1 MRVVLATDLSEPSLL
16 AVDALCSCGPMPF
29 EHVTLVHVIDLGLY
43 TAGGSIP
50 QIHDWAAKQLAEQVE
65 RLRDCGMNVTAR
77 VEQGESVE
85 QIEAVVAEENAD
97 LIMVTSL
104 GKGAVSGRLFGST
117 AEKLAAAAHV
127 PVLVERVALQGQEWC
142 RLGDSPFSKVLLATE
157 VDEQLPAAFEFVRQ
171 LPGLG
176 RLRVVNVAEDEQAA
190 RLAEPLVA
198 ALQVADVE
206 VEVESAVLIGD
217 PAETISADIAQWQPT
232 LVCVTP
238 KARGIERVL
247 KGSVS
252 NRIVAETEAAVLFM
266 PAVH

>member
-1 MRVVLATDLSEPSLL
+1 MRIVLATDLSEPSLL

-29 EHVTLVHVIDLGLY
+29 EHVTLVHVIDLDLY

-77 VEQGESVE
+77 VEQGDSVE
-85 QIEAVVAEENAD
+85 QIEAVVAEEGAD

-117 AEKLAAAAHV
+117 AEKLAAAARV
-127 PVLVERVALQGQEWC
+127 PVLVERVALQGQQWC
-142 RLGDSPFSKVLLATE
+142 RLGDAPFSKVLLATE
-157 VDEQLPAAFEFVRQ
+157 VDEQLPAAFEFIRQ
-171 LPGLG
+171 LPGLAH
-176 RLRVVNVAEDEQAA
+176 LRVVNVAVDEQAA

-198 ALQVADVE
+198 ALQASDL
-206 VEVESAVLIGD
+206 EVESAVLLGD
-217 PAETISADIAQWQPT
+217 PVEMLIADIAQWQPT

-238 KARGIERVL
+238 KARGFERVL

-252 NRIVAETEAAVLFM
+252 TQIVAGTEAAVLFM
-266 PAVH
+266 PTIR